1 MTCVWAVGPHST
13 EPIQEARSQPERD
26 RGEEVKRR
34 YRVEVTT
41 DNKGWVSV
49 RVPAVP
55 EVHAEA
61 HTREQALQF
70 AATSVT
76 SHLRS
81 AAESGRPIPES
92 DVDAIVVDI

>member
-1 MTCVWAVGPHST
+1 M
-13 EPIQEARSQPERD
+13 R
-26 RGEEVKRR
+26 RR
-34 YRVEVTT
+34 YKVEVTT
-41 DNKGWVSV
+41 DNTGWVSV
-49 RVPAVP
+49 NVPAIP

-70 AATSVT
+70 AATAVT

-81 AAESGRPIPES
+81 LAAAGAEVPES

>member
-1 MTCVWAVGPHST
+1 M
-13 EPIQEARSQPERD
+13 
-26 RGEEVKRR
+26 
-34 YRVEVTT
+34 
-41 DNKGWVSV
+41 
-49 RVPAVP
+49 P

-81 AAESGRPIPES
+81 IAESGKEIPES
-92 DVDAIVVDI
+92 DVDAIVVNV

>member
-1 MTCVWAVGPHST
+1 M
-13 EPIQEARSQPERD
+13 
-26 RGEEVKRR
+26 KRR

-70 AATSVT
+70 AATAVT

-81 AAESGRPIPES
+81 LAESGKQIPDS
-92 DVDAIVVDI
+92 DIDAIVVDI

>member
-1 MTCVWAVGPHST
+1 M
-13 EPIQEARSQPERD
+13 R
-26 RGEEVKRR
+26 RR

-41 DNKGWVSV
+41 DNTGWVSV
-49 RVPAVP
+49 RIPAVP

-70 AATSVT
+70 AANVLT
-76 SHLRS
+76 SHLKS
-81 AAESGRPIPES
+81 LAASGRPVPES